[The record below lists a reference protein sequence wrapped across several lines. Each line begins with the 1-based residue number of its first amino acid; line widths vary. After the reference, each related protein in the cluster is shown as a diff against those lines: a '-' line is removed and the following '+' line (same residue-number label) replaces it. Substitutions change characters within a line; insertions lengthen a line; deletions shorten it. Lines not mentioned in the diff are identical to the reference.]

1 MHPTRIAPL
10 RNHANPHVHSVP
22 TATTTA
28 AAATAATATA
38 TTTTTRKA
46 VVATQLVEWN
56 ILLTQHESHESSV
69 AEPSQSQHAL
79 APQDPSGRG
88 TCTSQGTL

>member
-1 MHPTRIAPL
+1 MRPIRIAPL

-28 AAATAATATA
+28 AATAATATATA

-46 VVATQLVEWN
+46 VVATQLVE
-56 ILLTQHESHESSV
+56 
-69 AEPSQSQHAL
+69 
-79 APQDPSGRG
+79 
-88 TCTSQGTL
+88 